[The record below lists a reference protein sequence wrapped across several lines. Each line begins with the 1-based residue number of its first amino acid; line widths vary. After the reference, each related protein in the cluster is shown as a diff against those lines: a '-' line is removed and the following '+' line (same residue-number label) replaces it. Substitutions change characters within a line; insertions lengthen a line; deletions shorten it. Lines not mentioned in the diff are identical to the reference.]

1 MDAKPK
7 AIEHFEQETRYA
19 DETASVFMEHP
30 VERLKFHIM
39 NGGGKIIKSEYAID
53 GTAEVLWESD
63 GRKFRAW
70 GTWPGGEY
78 RVSWKAVA

>member
-7 AIEHFEQETRYA
+7 AVEHFEKEALYA
-19 DETASVFMEHP
+19 DETSSVFMEHP

-39 NGGGKIIKSEYAID
+39 NSCGKILKSEYSID
-53 GTAEVLWESD
+53 GTAEVLWEAD

-70 GTWPGGEY
+70 GTWPGEEY
-78 RVSWKAVA
+78 RISWKAVP